1 MKIYWKSDAEN
12 EKSKDLFKPLDT
24 EKFEFQTNETGNIQV
39 NQMFLSMKSKKLL
52 RK

>member
-1 MKIYWKSDAEN
+1 MKIYWKSEAEN

-39 NQMFLSMKSKKLL
+39 NKML
-52 RK
+52 RSANRQKC